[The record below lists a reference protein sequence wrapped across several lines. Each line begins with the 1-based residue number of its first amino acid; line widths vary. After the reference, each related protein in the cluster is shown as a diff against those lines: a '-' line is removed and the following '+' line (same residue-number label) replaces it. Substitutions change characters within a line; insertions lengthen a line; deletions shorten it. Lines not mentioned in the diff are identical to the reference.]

1 MKTHTHTLVGLQVE
15 FDGKNSTFNRI
26 NDIEGFI
33 HFLLILAGFK
43 LIAEAYKI
51 GDILQQSLGGGTKTR
66 QANV

>member
-33 HFLLILAGFK
+33 RFLLILAGFK
-43 LIAEAYKI
+43 LIEAYKI